1 MNILITG
8 AAGFIGHNLVY
19 KLDKLG
25 HQVHGVDNFTD
36 YGIISKEEMT
46 TLHDARLCGM
56 LSNTVD
62 SVDIRSPELSNVFAK
77 WKPDLVIH
85 CAAFPRAKVVDLN
98 PEEGCSVLTHGL
110 INLLRCC
117 EEYQVGKFVYVSSSM
132 VYGDF
137 DMYGYEDMLCNPRGI
152 YGILKLAGE
161 SLTRDHCERTGM
173 TYTIIRPSAV
183 YGPKD
188 VQDRVVSKFLTAAM
202 RGEELRVCGA
212 NELLDFTYVDD
223 CVYGIA
229 KASLSTRSSGKT
241 YNITRGDARPLL
253 EAAELAIAIAGGG
266 TIKVVE
272 ANPRY
277 PSRGTLSN
285 IRAGQ
290 DFGYRGMTDIEQ
302 GFQKYYE
309 WLNNYPVLW
318 GGTSISDAT

>member
-19 KLDKLG
+19 KLDSMG
-25 HQVHGVDNFTD
+25 HVVHGVDNFTD
-36 YGIISKEEMT
+36 YGIVPKEEISA
-46 TLHDARLCGM
+46 LHDARLCGM
-56 LSNTVD
+56 LDNTVD
-62 SVDIRSPELSNVFAK
+62 NVDIRSPGLRDAFAK

-117 EEYQVGKFVYVSSSM
+117 EEYKVDKFVYLSSSM

-137 DMYGYEDMLCNPRGI
+137 DMYGYEDMKCNPRGI

-173 TYTIIRPSAV
+173 NYTIIRPSAV

-188 VQDRVVSKFLTAAM
+188 VLDRVVSKFLTAAM
-202 RGEELRVCGA
+202 NNEELKVCGQD
-212 NELLDFTYVDD
+212 ELLDFTYIDD
-223 CVYGIA
+223 CVDGIA
-229 KASLSTRSSGKT
+229 RAALAERANGKI
-241 YNITRGDARPLL
+241 YNITRGCSRTLL
-253 EAAELAIAIAGGG
+253 EAAEIAVSVAGGG
-266 TIKVVE
+266 RIVVSDS
-272 ANPRY
+272 NPRY

-290 DFGYRGMTDIEQ
+290 DFGHHGRVDIEQ

-309 WLNNYPVLW
+309 WLQKFN
-318 GGTSISDAT
+318 SQ